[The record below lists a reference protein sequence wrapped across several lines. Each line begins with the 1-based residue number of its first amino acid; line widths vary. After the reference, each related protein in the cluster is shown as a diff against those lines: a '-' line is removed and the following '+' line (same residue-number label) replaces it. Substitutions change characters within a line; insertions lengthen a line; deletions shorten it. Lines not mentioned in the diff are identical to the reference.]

1 MSKDDSKSLQL
12 DSRTQALLRL
22 QASRERIRR
31 SMQPDHEG
39 PVWHWLEHP
48 WRFLRR
54 WWRRIAPA
62 VRAAGG
68 WTRATPAPAHA
79 AAGNDPAMPPASGGA
94 DQPSLKEAGA
104 AALTST
110 RGWVREH
117 PVASVAIAAVLGAVL
132 IGKRGVLWDLV
143 RGMGQGLMRQGQG
156 WLLGR
161 ISDPALYL
169 AIIAALAARPA
180 AAAGAG
186 AGQDEGPQPQEE
198 AGAPRD
204 RRGS

>member
-1 MSKDDSKSLQL
+1 MSKDNQGIEL
-12 DSRTQALLRL
+12 DLRTQALLRL
-22 QASRERIRR
+22 QASRERIQR
-31 SMQPDHEG
+31 SMQSGREG

-54 WWRRIAPA
+54 WWRRIAP
-62 VRAAGG
+62 VVMAGG
-68 WTRATPAPAHA
+68 WTRATGR
-79 AAGNDPAMPPASGGA
+79 AAGGDPAARPASGLA
-94 DQPSLKEAGA
+94 DQPSLKEAGD

-132 IGKRGVLWDLV
+132 IGKRGVLWSLM

-156 WLLGR
+156 WLLRR

-180 AAAGAG
+180 AAPGAG
-186 AGQDEGPQPQEE
+186 VGQDEGPEVEEE
-198 AGAPRD
+198 AGAPRH
-204 RRGS
+204 RRSS